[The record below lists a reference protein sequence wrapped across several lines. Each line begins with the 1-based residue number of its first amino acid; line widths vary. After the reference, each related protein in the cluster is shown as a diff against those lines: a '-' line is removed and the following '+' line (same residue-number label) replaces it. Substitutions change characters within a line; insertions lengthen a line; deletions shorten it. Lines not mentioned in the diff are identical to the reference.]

1 MTLYELFHPL
11 VTYIAEQ
18 RSLAAA
24 GRPCGQEAMYAHLM
38 RDLER
43 IRKTGSAES
52 NVAPLLE
59 EACTYT
65 AFFVDYMVHEGPF
78 PFSHAWQDLGRSMYN
93 ELAGD
98 EKFFDFVQA
107 HLEDETADSL
117 QHVEL
122 LYDMLVCG
130 FSGALERRSVR
141 LESLMRRCAEK
152 LSVPREEAAKRALFD
167 VRPTSSG
174 GAGARNPRLKGY
186 ALLGGAAVLLAGSVC
201 FYLHSFHSATE
212 DLRDVLDHTI
222 EAIVKEA
229 RQRAD
234 NSGALVV
241 SHVRTHDKTDKDIFD
256 EKRTVSGD
264 RKTEEPAVQ
273 APAPESETE
282 QK

>member
-11 VTYIAEQ
+11 VNYVAEQ

-24 GRPCGQEAMYAHLM
+24 GQPVSRESMYAHLM

-43 IRKTGSAES
+43 IRKTGSADS
-52 NVAPLLE
+52 IVAPLLE

-78 PFSHAWQDLGRSMYN
+78 SFSHAWQDLGRSMYN

-107 HLEDETADSL
+107 HADDETPTGQ

-122 LYDMLVCG
+122 LYDMMVCG

-141 LESLMRRCAEK
+141 LESLMRRCAER
-152 LSVPREEAAKRALFD
+152 LSVPREEVAVRDLLSSAPTATGDAK
-167 VRPTSSG
+167 
-174 GAGARNPRLKGY
+174 ARNPRLKGY
-186 ALLGGAAVLLAGSVC
+186 ALLGGAAALLTGSVC

-212 DLRDVLDHTI
+212 DMRAVLDHTT
-222 EAIVKEA
+222 EAIVQEA
-229 RQRAD
+229 LHRAD
-234 NSGALVV
+234 NSGTLVV

-256 EKRTVSGD
+256 TKS
-264 RKTEEPAVQ
+264 KAPAENKAEQ
-273 APAPESETE
+273 PPAPEPEAE